1 MVRIILLS
9 LVVCVLDSSAS
20 ADKGL
25 LPSTRATLDAALDGD
40 PFPGLDEDP
49 STANAAQETVKAIN
63 GRESVVEEDE
73 CLVVRPELR
82 ESDLR
87 V

>member
-20 ADKGL
+20 ADKG

-73 CLVVRPELR
+73 CLVVRLGLR